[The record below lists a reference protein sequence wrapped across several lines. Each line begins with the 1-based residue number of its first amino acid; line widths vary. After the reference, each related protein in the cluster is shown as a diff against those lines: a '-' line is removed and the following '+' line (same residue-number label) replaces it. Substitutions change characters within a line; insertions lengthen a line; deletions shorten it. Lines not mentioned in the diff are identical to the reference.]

1 MKTTVVILSIL
12 SASLVMKSAGHA
24 AINLPGHI
32 LTNVIDSTRVNLL
45 NQRAQSILIDDPV
58 QAAVLATEAKDMA
71 DQLSYQDGL
80 IESLKILGRSYKAQK
95 EYLTALEHYLQASK
109 ALENHGDIQY
119 LAEIQVEIGLFFR
132 DWGVHK
138 KATEYFSRAYEV
150 REAMGDTVGQIDLL
164 MLLGDTYYQLN
175 DRQNAKV
182 YYQLLLSL
190 HKSREEQEHLLIVLE
205 RLGEIHNQSG
215 ESEKA
220 LEYELQSLGIKQE
233 MGDLSGMATTYNK
246 IGNFYKN
253 LNDNDQALEYYKK
266 SLELNQKLGEGEEGN
281 QDDDILM
288 NIAFIYQ
295 AKGEYD
301 EALKYLF
308 SALEIRRAR
317 EDFVSSALVN
327 HEISY
332 TYQALGRLKPAREY
346 AEMAVRWSERERA
359 YDVLEKS
366 YKLLSDIYL
375 NANDDEQ
382 ALKYYKKHTETMRQL
397 YVAQTKQKQQLLE
410 QQLEIERKE
419 KDFRLLQVEKEI
431 KEFELKELQYISE
444 KNETDIALLKKEKE
458 LQQISLKHQQSE
470 KEKAQQALLLSEQAY
485 EAEKNSREMRI
496 QTLRLNQKELE
507 EKERQKTIALLEE
520 RKALQESE
528 LKISQAMRT
537 FFFGLSVLFAIILFL
552 IYRSY
557 RLKQKANT
565 RLALQNM
572 EIQQQRDRLENM
584 LKELKAAHTQIVQ
597 SEKMASLGEL
607 TAGIAHEINNPIN
620 FVYAGVDGLRSSL
633 EGLLRVLNKYNR
645 LDEADS
651 IEEIKSVLKD
661 VKYLKERLYF
671 DETRDNVFEVVNAIK
686 EGATR
691 TAEIV
696 KGLRSFSRLDETEL
710 KEANIHNGLDSTLVL
725 LNSKIESD
733 RIAVV
738 KDYDHTIPEIECFPG
753 QLNQVFMNIVSNAID
768 SITGKGTITI
778 ETKNLN
784 SEVQIKII
792 DTGKGMSEETK
803 SKIFQP
809 FFTTKGLGE
818 GTGLGLSITFGIID
832 KHKGKITVDSE
843 KGKGT
848 VFTIIIPK
856 KHQLEP
862 EPVMT

>member
-1 MKTTVVILSIL
+1 MKALTIIFIIVAATLVNPV
-12 SASLVMKSAGHA
+12 SAEAVL
-24 AINLPGHI
+24 LD
-32 LTNVIDSTRVNLL
+32 DSTRVNQL
-45 NQRAQSILIDDPV
+45 NQRAQVVLTENPEL
-58 QAAVLATEAKDMA
+58 AASLATEAKDLA
-71 DQLSYQDGL
+71 DQLSYQSGL
-80 IESLKILGRSYKAQK
+80 IESLKILGRSYKLQK
-95 EYLTALEHYLQASK
+95 EHITALEHYLLAAK
-109 ALENHGDIQY
+109 MLENSGDLEL
-119 LAEIQVEIGLFFR
+119 LAEVQMEIGYLFG

-138 KATEYFSRAYEV
+138 KATEYFSRAYESK
-150 REAMGDTVGQIDLL
+150 EALGDMAGQIDLL
-164 MLLGDTYYQLN
+164 KLLGDTYYQLN
-175 DRQNAKV
+175 NKVEAKAH
-182 YYQLLLSL
+182 YQLLLDL
-190 HKSREEQEHLLIVLE
+190 YRSRDEKQALLEVLE
-205 RLGEIHNQSG
+205 RLGEIHNESG

-220 LEYELQSLGIKQE
+220 LEYELQSLNLQKE
-233 MGDLSGMATTYNK
+233 MSDLRGMAASYNK

-253 LNDNDQALEYYKK
+253 LNDNDQALNYYKK
-266 SLELNQKLGEGEEGN
+266 SLELNQQLAKGNEGN
-281 QDDDILM
+281 QNDDILM
-288 NIAFIYQ
+288 DIAFIHQ

-301 EALKYLF
+301 EALEYLF
-308 SALEIRRAR
+308 RALEIRRSR

-332 TYQALGRLKPAREY
+332 TYQALGRLKAAREF
-346 AEMAVRWSERERA
+346 AEMAVIWSEREKA
-359 YDVLEKS
+359 YEVLVDS

-382 ALKYYKKHTETMRQL
+382 ALKYYKKYSEIMRQL
-397 YVAQTKQKQQLLE
+397 LVAQTKQKQQLLE

-431 KEFELKELQYISE
+431 KDLELKELQYISE
-444 KNETDIALLKKEKE
+444 KNEADITLLKKEKE
-458 LQQISLKHQQSE
+458 LQQISLKHQQAE
-470 KEKAQQALLLSEQAY
+470 KQKAQQALLLSQQAY
-485 EAEKNSREMRI
+485 EAEKNSKEMRI
-496 QTLRLNQKELE
+496 QALRLNQKELE

-528 LKISQAMRT
+528 LVISQAMRT

-572 EIQQQRDRLENM
+572 EIQQQKDRLERT

-633 EGLLRVLNKYNR
+633 EGLLEVLNKYAR
-645 LDEADS
+645 LDDADS
-651 IEEIKSVLKD
+651 IEEIKSVLND
-661 VKYLKERLYF
+661 VKELKHQLYF
-671 DETRDNVFEVVNAIK
+671 KETKDNVFEVVNAIK

-710 KEANIHNGLDSTLVL
+710 KQASIHEGIDSTLVL
-725 LNSKIESD
+725 LNSKIDSD
-733 RIAVV
+733 RISII
-738 KDYDHTIPEIECFPG
+738 KKYDFTIPEIECFPG
-753 QLNQVFMNIVSNAID
+753 QLNQVFMNIISNAID
-768 SITGKGTITI
+768 SIVGEGSITI
-778 ETKNLN
+778 KTRNLDT
-784 SEVQIKII
+784 EVEIQII
-792 DTGKGMSEETK
+792 DTGKGMSEEVK

-832 KHKGKITVDSE
+832 KHKGSISVDSAE
-843 KGKGT
+843 DKGT
-848 VFTIIIPK
+848 AFTIVIPK
-856 KHQLEP
+856 KHHLEP
-862 EPVMT
+862 VPVMTS

>member
-1 MKTTVVILSIL
+1 MKAVVVLFLVFSLS
-12 SASLVMKSAGHA
+12 
-24 AINLPGHI
+24 
-32 LTNVIDSTRVNLL
+32 LTSSGRSIPYFNDSTTVNLL
-45 NQRAQSILIDDPV
+45 NYRAQNLVIDNPIK
-58 QAAVLATEAKDMA
+58 AAELATEARDLA
-71 DQLSYQDGL
+71 EQLLYQPGVV
-80 IESLKILGRSYKAQK
+80 ESHKILGRAFKSQK
-95 EYLTALEHYLQASK
+95 EYLTALENFLLASK
-109 ALENHGDIQY
+109 ALENLGDLQS
-119 LAEIQVEIGLFFR
+119 LAEVQSEIGFLFV
-132 DWGVHK
+132 DWGVNK
-138 KATEYFSRAYEV
+138 KATEYFKLAYES
-150 REAMGDTVGQIDLL
+150 REALGDTLGQIALL
-164 MLLGDTYYQLN
+164 KLLGDIYYQLN
-175 DRQNAKV
+175 QQEAITH
-182 YYQLLLSL
+182 YELLLNLYQSQGQ
-190 HKSREEQEHLLIVLE
+190 KEALLEVLA
-205 RLGEIHNQSG
+205 RLGEIHNERN

-220 LEYELQSLGIKQE
+220 LEYELQSLKIMKE
-233 MGDLSGMATTYNK
+233 MNDYQGMAASYNK

-253 LNDNDQALEYYKK
+253 LNDNDQALTYYKK
-266 SLELNQKLGEGEEGN
+266 SLEFNRKSAAGKEGN
-281 QDDDILM
+281 QDDDILVD
-288 NIAFIYQ
+288 IAFIYQ

-308 SALEIRRAR
+308 SALEIRQAR
-317 EDFVSSALVN
+317 GDFVNSARVN

-332 TYQALGRLKPAREY
+332 TYQALGRLKLAKEY
-346 AEMAVRWSERERA
+346 AAMAVRWLEREKA
-359 YDVLEKS
+359 YDLLEKS

-382 ALKYYKKHTETMRQL
+382 ALKYYKKHSETMRQL
-397 YVAQTKQKQQLLE
+397 YIAQTKQKQQLLE

-431 KEFELKELQYISE
+431 KDLELKELQYISD

-458 LQQISLKHQQSE
+458 LQQISLKHQQAE
-470 KEKAQQALLLSEQAY
+470 NEKAQQALQLSQQAY
-485 EAEKNSREMRI
+485 EAEMNRTKMAQQAMR
-496 QTLRLNQKELE
+496 LENKELE
-507 EKERQKTIALLEE
+507 ENERQKTIALLEE

-557 RLKQKANT
+557 RLKKKANT

-572 EIQQQRDRLENM
+572 EIQQQKDRLEKT
-584 LKELKAAHTQIVQ
+584 LKELKAAHSQIVQ

-633 EGLLRVLNKYNR
+633 EGLLDVLNKYAK
-645 LDEADS
+645 LDDAES
-651 IEEIKSVLKD
+651 IVEIKSVLNEVKD
-661 VKYLKERLYF
+661 IKERLYF
-671 DETRDNVFEVVNAIK
+671 TETRDNVFEVVNAIK

-710 KEANIHNGLDSTLVL
+710 KQASIHDGINSTLVL

-733 RIAVV
+733 RITIT
-738 KDYDHTIPEIECFPG
+738 KDYDLTIPEIECFPG
-753 QLNQVFMNIVSNAID
+753 QLNQVFMNIISNAID

-778 ETKNLN
+778 KTRNLD
-784 SEVQIKII
+784 SDVEIKII
-792 DTGKGMSEETK
+792 DTGKGMSEEVK

-832 KHKGKITVDSE
+832 KHEGKITVDSK

-848 VFTIIIPK
+848 AFTILIPK
-856 KHQLEP
+856 KHQLEAV
-862 EPVMT
+862 PVMS